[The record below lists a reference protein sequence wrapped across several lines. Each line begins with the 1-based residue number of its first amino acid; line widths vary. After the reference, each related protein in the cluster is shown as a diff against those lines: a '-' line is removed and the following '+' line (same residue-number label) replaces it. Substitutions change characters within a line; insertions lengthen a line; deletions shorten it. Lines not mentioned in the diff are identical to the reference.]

1 MSSIIYNS
9 AKRDLQNGAIDLN
22 TDDIKVM
29 LVSGY
34 TPNQDTHTK
43 RSDITGEITGT
54 GYTAGGKSLTT
65 KTMTQDNT
73 NNRGTFDADDLVWST
88 STISATGA
96 VFYKSRGG
104 ASSADELLYF
114 MDFGATLSS
123 TGGDF
128 KVTMPAAGIIQFN
141 SSSFMYNSAKKEI
154 SDGTID
160 LDTDDIYCMLTLG
173 YTPNIDTHAK
183 RSDVTNEITGTG
195 YTAGG
200 VQLTGKTVSA
210 DNTDNEGVFDAD
222 DVVIA
227 TSTLSADGCVLYKR
241 RGGASSADELIT
253 YIPFGSTIS
262 SSNSNFRITW
272 SAEGILNLND

>member
-1 MSSIIYNS
+1 MASLIYNS
-9 AKRDLQNGAIDLN
+9 AKSDLQKGAIDLN
-22 TDDIKVM
+22 TDDIKAM
-29 LVSGY
+29 IVSGY
-34 TPNQDTHTK
+34 TPNQDTHTR

-54 GYTAGGKSLTT
+54 GYIAGGKSLTG

-73 NNRGTFDADDLVWST
+73 NNRGTFDADDLIWAAA
-88 STISATGA
+88 TISATGA

-104 ASSADELLYF
+104 LASADELVYF
-114 MDFGATLSS
+114 MDFGGTLSS

-141 SSSFMYNSAKKEI
+141 SSSFMFNSAKKEI
-154 SDGTID
+154 GDGTID
-160 LDTDDIYCMLTLG
+160 LDTDDIYCLLTLG
-173 YTPNIDTHAK
+173 YTPDIDAHSK
-183 RSDVTNEITGTG
+183 RSDVTGEISGTG
-195 YTAGG
+195 YTSGG

-227 TSTLSADGCVLYKR
+227 SSTLSADGCVLYKK
-241 RGGASSADELIT
+241 RGGLASADELIT

-262 SSNSNFRITW
+262 SSNSNFKITW